1 MVTLVAKTEYSNEHF
16 KRLMQKLA
24 HDEKSNEAFAGRIG
38 VSRQTLGFWIHEDEK
53 VRRSPKL
60 EMLMQVSDKLN
71 MSIDYLAGISPSN
84 SLDADIQGVCRVT
97 GLTEES
103 IKAINE
109 PQVTNGAYII
119 NRLVESGRYKELNN
133 YYRQFLGVALSAQDV
148 ILPDVMIDGET
159 YSMTKNDFLDT
170 CSQKIGN
177 VFAEQVKEILIEY
190 AEIEPDK
197 RAFLAGENFIRGLGK
212 TAEQI
217 KQMNAENPKEFN
229 EKLNNAIRGKNNG

>member
-1 MVTLVAKTEYSNEHF
+1 MEKKKRGRKKYTNDAFTEIFN
-16 KRLMQKLA
+16 KRIYLSSGASAQELA
-24 HDEKSNEAFAGRIG
+24 TKFGVDRNRIYDWANG
-38 VSRQTLGFWIHEDEK
+38 NSFPDPDSLIKISKEC
-53 VRRSPKL
+53 
-60 EMLMQVSDKLN
+60 N
-71 MSIDYLAGISPSN
+71 ISID
-84 SLDADIQGVCRVT
+84 SLLGTAPYNTLDGSYQSACRVT
-97 GLTEES
+97 GLAEDT
-103 IKAINE
+103 IKVINE
-109 PQVTNGAYII
+109 PQVTNGSYII
-119 NRLVESGRYKELNN
+119 NRLVESGRYKELNK
-133 YYRQFLGVALSAQDV
+133 YYRQLLYVALSAQDV
-148 ILPDVMIDGET
+148 IVPDVMIDGET

-217 KQMNAENPKEFN
+217 KQLNADDPKEFN

>member
-1 MVTLVAKTEYSNEHF
+1 MEKKKRGRKKYTNDTFTDIFHKRIYFGASAQELAKKFRVDRNRIYEWDSG
-16 KRLMQKLA
+16 
-24 HDEKSNEAFAGRIG
+24 KSFPDPDSLIKISKECNI
-38 VSRQTLGFWIHEDEK
+38 
-53 VRRSPKL
+53 
-60 EMLMQVSDKLN
+60 
-71 MSIDYLAGISPSN
+71 SID
-84 SLDADIQGVCRVT
+84 SLLGTAPYNTLDGSYQSASRVT
-97 GLTEES
+97 GLAEDT

-119 NRLVESGRYKELNN
+119 NRLVESGRYKELNK
-133 YYRQFLGVALSAQDV
+133 YYRQLLYVALSAQDV
-148 ILPDVMIDGET
+148 IVPDVMIDGET

-217 KQMNAENPKEFN
+217 KQLNADDPKEFN